1 MPEAQVDRFMMLV
14 KVDYPTKD
22 EEREIINRQLEPAPQ
37 EVRRIITPQT
47 IANAKKVIGDIYI
60 DDRTKEYIL
69 DIIFATREPA
79 SIKELGPDF
88 GRSIEVGASPRA
100 IFGSRGQHAHTPS
113 YAVAAPYCL
122 RTLKRSRRIF

>member
-1 MPEAQVDRFMMLV
+1 MLV

-88 GRSIEVGASPRA
+88 GRFIEVGASPRA
-100 IFGSRGQHAHTPS
+100 SIWLARQHAHTP
-113 YAVAAPYCL
+113 
-122 RTLKRSRRIF
+122 TRSRRRIA